1 MSSGVR
7 GRSRRLDERDASR
20 VLRRAAALQLRAS
33 GLSVGELER
42 AAEEAGIDPAYVR
55 RALDE
60 LDRDRGALGLRRR
73 RLRAGVRQVE
83 QAARRVF
90 LEHLV
95 PEVDRDGQTCW
106 RAKRPGVGG
115 VVYRYRVEQ
124 APGAE
129 AELALEA
136 DRRSALH
143 QAPWAGAAALLLA
156 TTTGLLLGAKVA
168 KVIWIAAIVV
178 GFPGTA
184 LLGAWA
190 VAALVEALSAARRLD
205 ELEARVGLQLADEA
219 PPATTLVPV
228 PGSLLLGRFEI
239 ERALGRG
246 GMADVYVARDR
257 ALGGERVA
265 LKIFALPADVEGA
278 HDRFRNEV
286 VAARRVNHPNVV
298 RMHDLFE
305 HEGRLLLSMEFFE
318 GCTLAELVARSG
330 PMPLCEA
337 RAVLCAVARGLEAAH
352 VAGVIHRDLKPANVL
367 VGSGPAAEVKLIDFG
382 LAKASFLGSLT
393 GTGAML
399 GTPGY
404 MSPEQA
410 RGRPVDA
417 RSDVYALGAVAYFA
431 LTGQPPFRG
440 EDPLQVVLQHAEA
453 PAPHPRVLRPDL
465 PEAADA
471 AVVRALGKQPDDRYP
486 SARALGEALAAA
498 LPEAHLGA

>member
-1 MSSGVR
+1 M
-7 GRSRRLDERDASR
+7 
-20 VLRRAAALQLRAS
+20 LRRAAALQVRAT
-33 GLSVGELER
+33 GLSISELER

-60 LDRDRGALGLRRR
+60 LDRHDSARGLRRR

-83 QAARRVF
+83 QATRRVF
-90 LEHLV
+90 LEQLV
-95 PEVDRDGQTCW
+95 PEADREGQTRW
-106 RAKRPGVGG
+106 RGKRSAVGG
-115 VVYRYRVEQ
+115 VLFRYRVEQ
-124 APGAE
+124 VPGGE
-129 AELALEA
+129 AELVLEA
-136 DRRSALH
+136 DRSPASR
-143 QAPWAGAAALLLA
+143 QARWAGAGAALLGAATGFVLA
-156 TTTGLLLGAKVA
+156 AKLA
-168 KVIWIAAIVV
+168 KAAWMIAILV

-184 LLGAWA
+184 LLTAWA
-190 VAALVEALSAARRLD
+190 MLALVEALTAGRRAA
-205 ELEARVGLQLADEA
+205 ELEARIGLQLADEA
-219 PPATTLVPV
+219 PPPTTLVPV

-286 VAARRVNHPNVV
+286 VAARRVNHANVV

-305 HEGRLLLSMEFFE
+305 HEGRLLLSMEYFE
-318 GCTLAELVARSG
+318 GCTLAELVAKSG
-330 PMPLCEA
+330 PLPLAEA
-337 RAVLCAVARGLEAAH
+337 RTVLCAVARGLEAAH
-352 VAGVIHRDLKPANVL
+352 AAGVIHRDLKPANVL
-367 VGSGPAAEVKLIDFG
+367 VGAGPAAEVKLIDFG

-465 PEAADA
+465 PEAGDL
-471 AVVRALGKQPDDRYP
+471 AVVRALGKQPDDRFP
-486 SARALGEALAAA
+486 SARALGDALAAA
-498 LPEAHLGA
+498 LPEPHATP